1 MPVQNYGVLKG
12 IAIKEK
18 DELKNQK
25 SPHYQLLMIGEE
37 NAKYRIA
44 INAKSVT
51 DQPELLYKVAENF
64 DASSITI
71 LPNMNNGY
79 TPIDESNKEI
89 ALDFIRS
96 GLFNPSSMEII
107 PHDAQGNNDLHDLL
121 NQYIPRAISEEAT
134 IYIFGSKFGPDNK
147 QDRVF
152 HLDQDM
158 GMHNVHMNQGNAE
171 NPDTKNDFSKDNGT
185 YHDGGILIQFKDKW
199 VGIFLAFVS
208 QSWCTDDRGY
218 PTEVCDHT
226 QAKASK

>member
-25 SPHYQLLMIGEE
+25 SPHYQLLMIGEK
-37 NAKYRIA
+37 NTKYRIA

-51 DQPELLYKVAENF
+51 DQPELLYKVDENF
-64 DASSITI
+64 DASSITL

-79 TPIDESNKEI
+79 TPIDESNKDI

-171 NPDTKNDFSKDNGT
+171 NPDSKNDFSKDNGI
-185 YHDGGILIQFKDKW
+185 YHDGGILIQFKEKW